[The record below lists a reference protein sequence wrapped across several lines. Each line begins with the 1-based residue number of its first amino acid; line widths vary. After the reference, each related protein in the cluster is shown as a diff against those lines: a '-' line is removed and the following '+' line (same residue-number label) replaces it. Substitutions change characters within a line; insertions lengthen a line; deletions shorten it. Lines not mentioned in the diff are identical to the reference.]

1 MEEGKSAEK
10 ITTGRFFTSGQ
21 NEGQEGGGYYFR
33 SADAPRERVATGQVK
48 HDPFRKTA
56 DTFRTNKLLRNT
68 AICAVAALVIWGIAS
83 SSTPAGQE
91 ASDAIKNVINYE
103 MDLEDD
109 LGDLKFVDNMLGED
123 SDLVSTQA
131 GEDAAAEEVA
141 EAPAE
146 GEEAAA
152 EFVYPLD
159 GIVTATFAENGSGAI
174 IAKADS
180 AEVKSSRAGKV
191 AEVSENFVSIVNGD
205 DSVTTYY
212 GVEPSVQ
219 TGDSVEAG
227 QVIGQLLSEVLYVE
241 QDKGGEKTDPLS

>member
-1 MEEGKSAEK
+1 MEEGKNAEK

-21 NEGQEGGGYYFR
+21 NEEKEGGGYIFR
-33 SADAPRERVATGQVK
+33 SADAPRERPAAGPVK
-48 HDPFRKTA
+48 HDPFKKTA

-83 SSTPAGQE
+83 SGTPAGQE
-91 ASDAIKNVINYE
+91 ASDAIKSVINYE
-103 MDLEDD
+103 LDLEDD

-123 SDLVSTQA
+123 SSLVSTQA
-131 GEDAAAEEVA
+131 GEEAAVEEVA
-141 EAPAE
+141 EAPA
-146 GEEAAA
+146 GEAAAA

-174 IAKADS
+174 IARADS

-191 AEVSENFVSIVNGD
+191 AEVSGNFVSIVNSD
-205 DSVTTYY
+205 DSITTYY

-241 QDKGGEKTDPLS
+241 QDKAGEKTDPLS